1 LKIFVPAA
9 AEEVVTSLD
18 ILGEVAIAALLLT
31 TLVGLHGLGLT
42 YASARFSRRLAR
54 MNDKTPLWRV
64 HWVMTVTVG
73 SFVLIHLAECI
84 IWAIPIYWLGI
95 VHSYHSAF
103 AFVFECYTTLG
114 LTVVIV
120 PQKYDLLPPM
130 IAVTGLFTFGW
141 TGSSL
146 VYVMSQIL
154 RLESNRILHHLGKR
168 RHHDEDAPGPF
179 GL

>member
-1 LKIFVPAA
+1 MPPAA
-9 AEEVVTSLD
+9 DEVVTSLD
-18 ILGEVAIAALLLT
+18 VLGEVAIAALLLT

-54 MNDKTPLWRV
+54 LTDKTPLWRV

-73 SFVLIHLAECI
+73 SFVLVHLAECI
-84 IWAIPIYWLGI
+84 IWALPIYWLGI
-95 VHSYHSAF
+95 AHSYHSAF

-114 LTVVIV
+114 LTPIIV

-130 IAVTGLFTFGW
+130 ISVTGLFTFGW

-154 RLESNRILHHLGKR
+154 RLESDRILRHLGKTPAS
-168 RHHDEDAPGPF
+168 HGTKPGPF

>member
-1 LKIFVPAA
+1 MPPAA
-9 AEEVVTSLD
+9 GEVVTSLD
-18 ILGEVAIAALLLT
+18 VLGEVAIAALLLT

-54 MNDKTPLWRV
+54 LTDKTPLWRV

-73 SFVLIHLAECI
+73 SFVLVHLAECI
-84 IWAIPIYWLGI
+84 IWAMPIYGLGI
-95 VHSYHSAF
+95 AHSYHSAF

-114 LTVVIV
+114 LTPIIV

-130 IAVTGLFTFGW
+130 ISVTGLFTFGW

-154 RLESNRILHHLGKR
+154 RLESDRILRRLGKTPPSHGNR
-168 RHHDEDAPGPF
+168 PGPF